1 MSKTPSKLSINSCS
15 LSELDAL
22 ISAAGEKPYRAQQL
36 YRWLYFDRVETFN
49 EMSNIPVK
57 LLNFLSEMAEITRLE
72 EADRQESASG
82 ASGSIK
88 FVFRLMDGVRIE
100 SVLLSDRGKLTACIS
115 TQAGCRMGC
124 KFCATATLGLK
135 RNLLTAE
142 MLEQVKLLERAAGKK
157 LDNLVFMGMGEPLDN
172 TENLIKALQIL
183 LECYG
188 YSHRKI
194 TVSTVGLIPN
204 LQKLFSVET
213 PVNLAVSINAPRQD
227 LRRELMPI
235 SAKHPLDEL
244 LAALKAL
251 PLQKRKRITLEYVLL
266 GGVNDQEKDARELL
280 KIIKDLPVKINLI
293 RFNTWAGAEYKRPIE
308 KDVLAFQKALTDR
321 GFTAFIRR
329 SLGGGINGACG
340 QLALR
345 ETL

>member
-1 MSKTPSKLSINSCS
+1 
-15 LSELDAL
+15 
-22 ISAAGEKPYRAQQL
+22 
-36 YRWLYFDRVETFN
+36 
-49 EMSNIPVK
+49 
-57 LLNFLSEMAEITRLE
+57 
-72 EADRQESASG
+72 
-82 ASGSIK
+82 
-88 FVFRLMDGVRIE
+88 
-100 SVLLSDRGKLTACIS
+100 
-115 TQAGCRMGC
+115 MGC

-142 MLEQVKLLERAAGKK
+142 ILEQVRLLEGVAGEK

-172 TENLIKALQIL
+172 TENLIKALQLL

-188 YSHRKI
+188 YSHRKT
-194 TVSTVGLIPN
+194 TVSTVGLTPN
-204 LQKLFSVET
+204 IQRLFSLDT

-235 SAKHPLDEL
+235 SAKYPLDGL

-266 GGVNDQEKDARELL
+266 GGVNDQEKDAKELL
-280 KIIKDLPVKINLI
+280 KIIKDIPVKINLI
-293 RFNTWAGAEYKRPIE
+293 RFNGWSGSPYKRPIE
-308 KDVLAFQKALTDR
+308 KDVLAFQKVLTDR

-329 SLGGGINGACG
+329 SLGGEINGACG

-345 ETL
+345 ESV